1 MNLNAL
7 LSLIAAALA
16 GSTMGSFLL
25 LTVIYRPVFTH
36 FLDLQQ
42 RLVIYRRFYRL
53 NTVLCLL
60 GAIAAALVKYPQ
72 ASLLMG
78 ILATSYVFASMY
90 LIKGF
95 VNNMDSAEPQSQRM
109 LVFLTLVQNLLHA
122 GQFIAAA
129 WVVYYLN

>member
-1 MNLNAL
+1 MNLDAL
-7 LSLIAAALA
+7 LSLISAALA

-25 LTVIYRPVFTH
+25 LTVIYKPVFTR

-42 RLVIYRRFYRL
+42 RLLIYSRFYRL

-60 GAIAAALVKYPQ
+60 GGITAALVKYPQ

-90 LIKGF
+90 IVKGLAGSM
-95 VNNMDSAEPQSQRM
+95 VANDSQSRQT
-109 LVFLTLVQNLLHA
+109 VTSLTLVQNLLHF
-122 GQFIAAA
+122 GQFVAAA